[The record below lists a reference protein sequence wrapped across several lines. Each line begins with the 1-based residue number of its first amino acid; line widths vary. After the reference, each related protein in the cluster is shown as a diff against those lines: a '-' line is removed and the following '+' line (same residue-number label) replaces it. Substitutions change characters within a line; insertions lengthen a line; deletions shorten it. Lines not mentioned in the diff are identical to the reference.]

1 MHTQVENPG
10 KGVAQVFAKNPA
22 GGAQWEKSNKFV
34 PLGKIRKI
42 IFSHQ
47 IKFVGLIP

>member
-1 MHTQVENPG
+1 MDTTLYFFKQFLG
-10 KGVAQVFAKNPA
+10 

-42 IFSHQ
+42 IFLYQ
-47 IKFVGLIP
+47 IQFV